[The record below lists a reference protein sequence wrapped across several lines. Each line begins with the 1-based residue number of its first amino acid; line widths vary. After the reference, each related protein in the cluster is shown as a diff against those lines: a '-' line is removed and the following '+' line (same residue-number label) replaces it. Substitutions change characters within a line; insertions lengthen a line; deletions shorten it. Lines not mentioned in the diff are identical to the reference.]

1 MCINISTF
9 SVNFRY
15 ISCKLLKL
23 DASDQ
28 YNLELCIQK
37 VFLAFDS
44 NIYIVFLLQM
54 EQVYNHLVDI
64 VL

>member
-1 MCINISTF
+1 MKTISE
-9 SVNFRY
+9 SQKNSDFRY
-15 ISCKLLKL
+15 IPCKLLKL
-23 DASDQ
+23 DARDK

-54 EQVYNHLVDI
+54 EQV
-64 VL
+64 